1 MSALGK
7 RTQRIGAAVLSLLMM
22 AAFATALGVF
32 MIVSAWLSGGISGLS
47 PLWYWSGIFAG
58 SILWWGGIAVWVLF
72 QRLAERRKLRQEAEM
87 TEQEREERSRTAIA
101 EFRKLLEE

>member
-7 RTQRIGAAVLSLLMM
+7 CTQKIGEAVLGLLMM

-32 MIVSAWLSGGISGLS
+32 MIVSAWFSGGISGLS
-47 PLWYWSGIFAG
+47 PLWYWSGIIAG